1 MRKRKRE
8 GRGKHEAEATE
19 RAAERRSGKDAVRGE
34 QADEVEA
41 DDIVIEIEG
50 LREELAEVNNKWLRA
65 LADLDNYKKRID
77 RERCRWSAES
87 REAILLDMLEVVDNF
102 ERAVACE
109 DASAPPPDD
118 PFREGVEMILEHL
131 KDVLAKHDVRALEVC
146 GTEFDPNKHE
156 AVSQVESEEHESN
169 QIVEEVQRG
178 YTIGDRLLRCSR
190 VIVAK

>member
-1 MRKRKRE
+1 MRKKA
-8 GRGKHEAEATE
+8 GRGKHEAEA
-19 RAAERRSGKDAVRGE
+19 AERG
-34 QADEVEA
+34 DEVQA

-50 LREELAEVNNKWLRA
+50 LREELTEVNNKWLRA

-77 RERCRWSAES
+77 RERCRWSDDS
-87 REAILLDMLEVVDNF
+87 RETILLDLLEVVDNF
-102 ERAVACE
+102 ERAVACD
-109 DASAPPPDD
+109 DANAPDPDD
-118 PFREGVEMILEHL
+118 PFREGVEMILKHL
-131 KDVLAKHDVRALEVC
+131 KDVLAKHDVRALEAC
-146 GTEFDPNKHE
+146 GREFDPNVHE

>member
-1 MRKRKRE
+1 MRKKA
-8 GRGKHEAEATE
+8 GRGKHEAEAPE
-19 RAAERRSGKDAVRGE
+19 RAAERG
-34 QADEVEA
+34 DEVQA

-50 LREELAEVNNKWLRA
+50 LREELTEVNNKWLRA

-77 RERCRWSAES
+77 RERCRWSDDS
-87 REAILLDMLEVVDNF
+87 REAILLDLLEVVDNF
-102 ERAVACE
+102 ERAVACD
-109 DASAPPPDD
+109 DASAPDPDD
-118 PFREGVEMILEHL
+118 PFREGVEMILKHL
-131 KDVLAKHDVRALEVC
+131 KDVLVKHDVRALEAC
-146 GTEFDPNKHE
+146 GGEFDPNVHE